1 MSSPLE
7 LLKAWAT
14 NIRGSVAIWSALSL
28 PLVLGSAVLGID
40 YGYLTLQKREL
51 QAMVDLAAISA
62 SSNIGD
68 IEGQLIDYFAM
79 NNKMIGVV
87 TARGIKVPVRDQ
99 NFGGPGTRATLVA
112 ATDITG
118 FSVPDGLASY
128 TIGRYT
134 SSLSVV
140 PQKRFVPDETPYD
153 AVRVTLTR
161 KADLLLASGF
171 FEAPVISVQ
180 GTASVKKLAA
190 FSIGSR
196 LASVDAGLLNAILG
210 GLLGTSLSLKVMDY
224 EQLAKVDIELLSF
237 LEALN
242 TQLSLNA
249 LTYSDILKT
258 NIKLGTLLDRMGRAG
273 GIGGAASQALNTLAK
288 ALGQTQ
294 LSVQLQEIL
303 SLGPLAQSPI
313 GAADHLTV
321 KAGLFDVLSAMAVA
335 ANGGKQVGIDLGASL
350 PGVAKVAL
358 TLAIGQPPVETPSIA
373 VGYPGATVRTAQ
385 TRVSLNVDVTGLSSI
400 LGLKLHVPFYLEVAN
415 AEAQLTDIQC
425 RGQDPANAIV
435 KVAAVPGVAAIALGT
450 VDPTAFINFGRAPF
464 VSKATLI
471 DSLLLRATAKALV
484 SSGNLSKT
492 TLTFS
497 ASDIASG
504 KTRSVSTRNT
514 VTSLVQSLLMNLDL
528 DVEVLFISLGTPKAV
543 TAAVAETLSAITKPV
558 DTLLYNLLLALGVR
572 IGEADI
578 RATGV
583 ACSQPALIQ

>member
-1 MSSPLE
+1 MSSPFD
-7 LLKAWAT
+7 LLKAWRANT
-14 NIRGSVAIWSALSL
+14 RGSVAIWSALSL

-51 QAMVDLAAISA
+51 QTMVDLAAISA
-62 SSNIGD
+62 SSNIND

-79 NNKMIGVV
+79 NNKMIGVM
-87 TARGIKVPVRDQ
+87 TAKGVRVPVRDQ
-99 NFGGPGTRATLVA
+99 NFGGPGMQTVLMTV
-112 ATDITG
+112 TG
-118 FSVPDGLASY
+118 ISDFRVPDGIASY
-128 TIGRYT
+128 TVGRYT
-134 SSLSVV
+134 PSPSVA
-140 PQKRFVPDETPYD
+140 PLKRFAPGEAPYD
-153 AVRVTLTR
+153 AVQVTLTR
-161 KADLLLASGF
+161 KADLLLAAGF
-171 FEAPVISVQ
+171 FEPPVISVH
-180 GTASVKKLAA
+180 GIAAVKKVAA

-196 LASVDAGLLNAILG
+196 LASVDDGLLNAILG
-210 GLLGTSLSLKVMDY
+210 GLLGTTVSLKVMDY

-242 TQLSLNA
+242 TQLNLNA
-249 LTYSDILKT
+249 LSYSDILKT
-258 NIKLGTLLDRMGRAG
+258 NIKLGTLLDRMGRTP
-273 GIGGAASQALNTLAK
+273 GIGGTASQALNALAK
-288 ALGQTQ
+288 ALSQTQ
-294 LSVQLQEIL
+294 LSIQLQEIL
-303 SLGPLAQSPI
+303 SLGPLAQRPI
-313 GAADHLTV
+313 GAADNLTV

-335 ANGGKQVGIDLGASL
+335 ANGGKQVGIDLGATL
-350 PGVAKVAL
+350 PGVAKATL

-373 VGYPGATVRTAQ
+373 VGNPGATVRTAQ

-425 RGQDPANAIV
+425 KGQDPANGIV
-435 KVAAVPGVAAIALGT
+435 KVAAVPGVAAVALGT

-471 DSLLLRATAKALV
+471 DSLLLKATAKALA

-543 TAAVAETLSAITKPV
+543 TTALAETLSALTKPV

-572 IGEADI
+572 IGEADV

-583 ACSQPALIQ
+583 SCSQPALIQ